1 VSGHLV
7 WYLARAAGILAWLL
21 ATAAVIWGLLLST
34 KLLHRKPS
42 PRWLL
47 DLHRFLGALAVV
59 FVGFH
64 IAALIADNYVHFGL
78 ADVLVPFASGWRR
91 GAVALGVLAFWLLL
105 AVEVTSLL
113 MRRLPRRRWHQLHLA
128 SYAVFWA
135 TTFHALLAGTDS
147 RGHLFHLVAYV
158 SIAVVGGLSVLR
170 ALQSSHPDA
179 PRPSLQPTPLAS
191 HPVPPHPARPPRR
204 PAPTTP
210 PRAAAPPRT
219 VVRTYAAN
227 GQPVSDPS
235 TRPR

>member
-1 VSGHLV
+1 
-7 WYLARAAGILAWLL
+7 LARAAGILAWLL

-47 DLHRFLGALAVV
+47 DLHRFLGGLAVV

-91 GAVALGVLAFWLLL
+91 SAVALGVLAFWLLL

-113 MRRLPRRRWHQLHLA
+113 MRHLPRRRWHQIHLA

-158 SIAVVGGLSVLR
+158 SIAAVGVLSVYR
-170 ALQSSHPDA
+170 ALQSAHPNA
-179 PRPSLQPTPLAS
+179 PRPSLQPTPL
-191 HPVPPHPARPPRR
+191 
-204 PAPTTP
+204 
-210 PRAAAPPRT
+210 PPRT
-219 VVRTYAAN
+219 PAPQQPTRSAPAAASPPVSPAQRRVVRTYAAN
-227 GQPVSDPS
+227 GLEVRSEP
-235 TRPR
+235 